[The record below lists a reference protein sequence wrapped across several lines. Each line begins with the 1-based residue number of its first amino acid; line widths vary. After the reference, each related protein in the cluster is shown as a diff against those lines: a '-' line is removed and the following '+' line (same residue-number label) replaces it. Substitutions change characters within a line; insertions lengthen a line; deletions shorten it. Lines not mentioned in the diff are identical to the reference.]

1 MKSPLTHWN
10 ELPAFF
16 RNKYVL
22 VTLAFFI
29 WMLFFDNYNFFVRS
43 EIRGELREV
52 REKKAY
58 YEAQIKEVK
67 NELSSLFGSEESLEK
82 FAREKYYMKR
92 ADEDVFIIVDE

>member
-1 MKSPLTHWN
+1 MKNPLSRWN

-16 RNKYVL
+16 RNKYIL
-22 VTLAFFI
+22 VTLAFLI
-29 WMLFFDNYNFFVRS
+29 WMLFFDNYNLFVRS

-52 REKKAY
+52 RQKKAY
-58 YEAQIKEVK
+58 YEAQIEEVK
-67 NELSSLFGSEESLEK
+67 TELNSLFGSEESLEK

>member
-1 MKSPLTHWN
+1 MKSALSRWY

-22 VTLAFFI
+22 VIMAFLI
-29 WMLFFDNYNFFVRS
+29 WMLFFDNYNFFVRN
-43 EIRGELREV
+43 EIRSELREV
-52 REKKAY
+52 RQKKAY
-58 YEAQIKEVK
+58 YEAQIRDVK
-67 NELSSLFGSEESLEK
+67 NELNSLFGSEESLEK

>member
-1 MKSPLTHWN
+1 M
-10 ELPAFF
+10 PAFF

-43 EIRGELREV
+43 EIRSDLREV
-52 REKKAY
+52 RQKKAY
-58 YEAQIKEVK
+58 YEAQIREVK
-67 NELSSLFGSEESLEK
+67 NELSSLFGSDESLEK

-92 ADEDVFIIVDE
+92 PDEDVFIIVDE